1 MRKLILAMFFVLGC
15 GGSGESRSADL
26 TVHYFGKQVHKVSTK
41 YKTLQQVKTSL
52 EKKQDK
58 YIIFMADWCKSCDF
72 LLKALKQSGHF
83 EKVMLIDIDEA
94 WVQAIA
100 SEMDVTAVP
109 TMIKIDKKD
118 KITQIIVGPSKI
130 TMYLLINVE

>member
-1 MRKLILAMFFVLGC
+1 
-15 GGSGESRSADL
+15 
-26 TVHYFGKQVHKVSTK
+26 
-41 YKTLQQVKTSL
+41 
-52 EKKQDK
+52 
-58 YIIFMADWCKSCDF
+58 
-72 LLKALKQSGHF
+72 SGHF